1 MSRRKMHPIGDVILE
16 KLSKFV
22 ELKGQ
27 YEALVLEQYVVTEQ
41 VVASAATA
49 WLEAIDLELVR

>member
-1 MSRRKMHPIGDVILE
+1 MHPIGDVILE

-49 WLEAIDLELVR
+49 WLEAMDLELVR

>member
-49 WLEAIDLELVR
+49 WLEAMDLELVR